1 MKLILENWRQYLNE
15 SKDVSDKLFLV
26 AIFCMTF
33 GLLNIFLSTMTTQAG
48 LPPSKLSEK
57 IVKKKL

>member
-1 MKLILENWRQYLNE
+1 MFIV
-15 SKDVSDKLFLV
+15 VSYKLFLV